1 MLTTHSEYSP
11 EAFLA
16 LQRQLADRQR
26 QLADRQRQL
35 VLAEQAASV
44 LAAEKCQLEID
55 NRDLS
60 QRLELAN
67 ARLAQFRAE
76 RYGARNER
84 FENTDQIALPL
95 IGGAS
100 EETTALVEAELR
112 RVDGYLRKQ
121 QPRPHPGRNEL
132 PSHLPRVVI
141 EIEPDE
147 DVTGLRQIGVEIT
160 EELVTVPTSAYVRQY
175 VRRKYVSAEDADG
188 SVRVIIGALPKRLLD
203 KCIASDETLATL
215 VVEKHVDHLPIYR
228 QLQRYQ
234 RMGLTLAEPTVDSW
248 QRELG
253 LRLRPL
259 YEAHRGALFDASYWQ
274 IDESHIKVQD
284 RSKKGKTHHGMMWVY
299 HDPLRRA
306 VFFEYRRGR
315 GKDDC
320 RQMLARFKGGYAQTD
335 GYAAY
340 RDFKKRED
348 VIPLACWAH
357 ARRKFK
363 QASANDR
370 ERSDLALAMIQ
381 RLYAV
386 EREAREQKL
395 SHQQRCARRIERCE
409 PVLKLLHTWL
419 LAEGNAVAPKS
430 SIGNAIGYALGL
442 WKELTNY
449 LLDGRLEI
457 DSNWIENSIRP
468 LALGRKNYLFA
479 GSDEGAINIAMYR
492 SFFGSCA
499 MHGIDPYRWL
509 LYVLTHLRST
519 TAEKYHTL
527 LPQNI
532 DRALL
537 SAPAEPAASN

>member
-1 MLTTHSEYSP
+1 M
-11 EAFLA
+11 
-16 LQRQLADRQR
+16 
-26 QLADRQRQL
+26 
-35 VLAEQAASV
+35 LAE
-44 LAAEKCQLEID
+44 EKCQLEHDI
-55 NRDLS
+55 RDLA

-76 RYGARNER
+76 RFGARNER

-95 IGGAS
+95 VGGAS
-100 EETTALVEAELR
+100 VETTARVEAELK
-112 RVDGYLRKQ
+112 RVDGYVRKK

-132 PSHLPRVVI
+132 PAHLPREVI
-141 EIEPDE
+141 VIEPDE
-147 DVTGLRQIGVEIT
+147 DVTGLRLIGVEIT
-160 EELVTVPTSAYVRQY
+160 EVLVTVPTSVHVRQY
-175 VRRKYVSAEDADG
+175 RRNKYATPEQADG
-188 SVRVIIGALPKRLLD
+188 SVRVIIGELPNRLLD
-203 KCIASDETLATL
+203 KCMAAEETLATM

-228 QLQRYQ
+228 QLQRYK

-274 IDESHIKVQD
+274 IDESGISVQD
-284 RSKKGKTHHGMMWVY
+284 RSKKGKTHRGFMWVF

-315 GKDDC
+315 GKVDC
-320 RQMLARFKGGYAQTD
+320 RQMLDRFRGGYAQTD
-335 GYAAY
+335 GYAVY
-340 RDFKKRED
+340 NDFKERED
-348 VIPLACWAH
+348 LIPLACWAH

-363 QASANDR
+363 QASENDKA
-370 ERSDLALAMIQ
+370 RSDLALTLIQ

-386 EREAREQKL
+386 ECEAREQGL
-395 SHQQRCARRIERCE
+395 SHEERGALRMERSE
-409 PVLKLLHTWL
+409 PVLTLLYDWL
-419 LAEGNAVAPKS
+419 LSERNAVTPKS
-430 SIGNAIGYALGL
+430 MIGKAISYTLGL

-492 SFFGSCA
+492 SFFGTCA

-509 LYVLTHLRST
+509 LHVLRTLAST
-519 TAEKYHTL
+519 PADQYYTL
-527 LPQNI
+527 LPQNM
-532 DRALL
+532 DPARLAA
-537 SAPAEPAASN
+537 APTASH